1 MERKTNIMLGGKF
14 YMSIILYSTGCP
26 KCNVLEA
33 KLNSKSIKYEVCRDI
48 EVMQSKGMMSAPNLE
63 VDGELMDFSAAI
75 KWVREYKEM
84 PDNNEEQYQTTGT
97 EEVVNMLKRENR
109 L

>member
-1 MERKTNIMLGGKF
+1 
-14 YMSIILYSTGCP
+14 MSIILYSTGCP

-33 KLNSKSIKYEVCRDI
+33 KLNSKSIKYEVCKDI
-48 EVMQSKGMMSAPNLE
+48 EVMQSKGMMTAPNLE

-75 KWVREYKEM
+75 KWIREYKEM
-84 PDNNEEQYQTTGT
+84 PDNDEEQHQTTGT

>member
-1 MERKTNIMLGGKF
+1 
-14 YMSIILYSTGCP
+14 MSIILYSTGCP

-48 EVMQSKGMMSAPNLE
+48 EAMQSKGMMTAPNLE
-63 VDGELMDFSAAI
+63 VDGKLMGFGDAI

-84 PDNNEEQYQTTGT
+84 PDNDEEQHQTTGT
-97 EEVVNMLKRENR
+97 EEVVSMLKRENR

>member
-48 EVMQSKGMMSAPNLE
+48 EVMQSKGMMTAPNLE

-84 PDNNEEQYQTTGT
+84 PDNNEEQHQTTGT
-97 EEVVNMLKRENR
+97 EEVVNMLKR
-109 L
+109 

>member
-33 KLNSKSIKYEVCRDI
+33 KLNSKSIKYEVCTDI

-63 VDGELMDFSAAI
+63 VDGKLMSFGDAI
-75 KWVREYKEM
+75 KWINTEQYKEM
-84 PDNNEEQYQTTGT
+84 SNSNAEQH
-97 EEVVNMLKRENR
+97 
-109 L
+109 

>member
-1 MERKTNIMLGGKF
+1 
-14 YMSIILYSTGCP
+14 MSIILYSTGCP

-48 EVMQSKGMMSAPNLE
+48 EVMQSKGMMTAPNLE
-63 VDGELMDFSAAI
+63 VDGKLMDFGAAI
-75 KWVREYKEM
+75 KWVNAEQHKEI
-84 PDNNEEQYQTTGT
+84 PNNNEEQHQTTGT
-97 EEVVNMLKRENR
+97 EEVMNMLKRENR

>member
-1 MERKTNIMLGGKF
+1 
-14 YMSIILYSTGCP
+14 MSIILYSTGCP

-33 KLNSKSIKYEVCRDI
+33 KLNSKGINYEVCRDI
-48 EVMQSKGMMSAPNLE
+48 EIMRSKGMMTAPNLE
-63 VDGELMDFSAAI
+63 VDGKLMDFGAAI
-75 KWVREYKEM
+75 RWINTEQYTKEM
-84 PDNNEEQYQTTGT
+84 PNNNEEQHQTTGT

>member
-63 VDGELMDFSAAI
+63 VDGKLMDFSAAI

-84 PDNNEEQYQTTGT
+84 PDNNEEQHQTTGT
-97 EEVVNMLKRENR
+97 EEVMNMLKRENR

>member
-1 MERKTNIMLGGKF
+1 
-14 YMSIILYSTGCP
+14 MSIILYSTGCP

-75 KWVREYKEM
+75 KWIREYKEM
-84 PDNNEEQYQTTGT
+84 PDNNEEQHQTTGT
-97 EEVVNMLKRENR
+97 EEVMNMLKKENR

>member
-1 MERKTNIMLGGKF
+1 
-14 YMSIILYSTGCP
+14 MSIILYSTGCP

-48 EVMQSKGMMSAPNLE
+48 EVMQSKGMMTAPNLE

-84 PDNNEEQYQTTGT
+84 PDNNEEQHQTTGT
-97 EEVVNMLKRENR
+97 EEVMNMLKRENR

>member
-1 MERKTNIMLGGKF
+1 
-14 YMSIILYSTGCP
+14 MSIILYSTGCP
-26 KCNVLEA
+26 KCNVLET

-48 EVMQSKGMMSAPNLE
+48 EVMQSKGMMTAPNLE

-84 PDNNEEQYQTTGT
+84 PDNDEEQHQTTGT
-97 EEVVNMLKRENR
+97 EEVMNMLKRENR

>member
-1 MERKTNIMLGGKF
+1 
-14 YMSIILYSTGCP
+14 MSIILYSTGCP

-48 EVMQSKGMMSAPNLE
+48 EVMQSKGMMTAPNLE
-63 VDGELMDFSAAI
+63 VDGKLMDFGAAI

-84 PDNNEEQYQTTGT
+84 PDNNEEQHQTTGT
-97 EEVVNMLKRENR
+97 EEVVSMLKRENR

>member
-1 MERKTNIMLGGKF
+1 
-14 YMSIILYSTGCP
+14 MSIILYSTGCP
-26 KCNVLEA
+26 KCNVLET

-84 PDNNEEQYQTTGT
+84 PDNNEEQHQTTGT
-97 EEVVNMLKRENR
+97 EEVVSMLKRENR

>member
-1 MERKTNIMLGGKF
+1 
-14 YMSIILYSTGCP
+14 MSIILYSTGCP

-63 VDGELMDFSAAI
+63 VDGKLMGFGDAI
-75 KWVREYKEM
+75 KWIREYKEM
-84 PDNNEEQYQTTGT
+84 PDNNEEQQQTTGT

>member
-1 MERKTNIMLGGKF
+1 MERKTNTMLGGKF

-48 EVMQSKGMMSAPNLE
+48 EVMQSKGMMTAPNLE
-63 VDGELMDFSAAI
+63 VDGELMDFGAAI

-84 PDNNEEQYQTTGT
+84 PDNNEEQHQTTGT
-97 EEVVNMLKRENR
+97 EEVMSMLKRENR

>member
-1 MERKTNIMLGGKF
+1 MERKTNTMLGGKF
-14 YMSIILYSTGCP
+14 CMSIILYSTGCP

-33 KLNSKSIKYEVCRDI
+33 KLNSKSIKYEVCSDI
-48 EVMQSKGMMSAPNLE
+48 EVMQSKGMMTAPNLE

-84 PDNNEEQYQTTGT
+84 PDNNEEQHQTTGT
-97 EEVVNMLKRENR
+97 EEVVSMLKRENR

>member
-84 PDNNEEQYQTTGT
+84 PDNNEEQHQTTGT
-97 EEVVNMLKRENR
+97 EEVVSMLKRENR

>member
-1 MERKTNIMLGGKF
+1 
-14 YMSIILYSTGCP
+14 MSIILYSTGCP

-33 KLNSKSIKYEVCRDI
+33 KLNSKSIKYEVCKDI
-48 EVMQSKGMMSAPNLE
+48 EVMQSKGMMTAPNLE

-75 KWVREYKEM
+75 KWIREYKEM
-84 PDNNEEQYQTTGT
+84 PDNNEEQHQTTGT

>member
-1 MERKTNIMLGGKF
+1 
-14 YMSIILYSTGCP
+14 MSIILYSTGCP

-63 VDGELMDFSAAI
+63 VDGKLMDFSAAI
-75 KWVREYKEM
+75 KWVNGQPTK
-84 PDNNEEQYQTTGT
+84 
-97 EEVVNMLKRENR
+97 
-109 L
+109 

>member
-14 YMSIILYSTGCP
+14 YMSIISYSTGCP

-33 KLNSKSIKYEVCRDI
+33 KLNSKGINYEVCRDI
-48 EVMQSKGMMSAPNLE
+48 EIMQSKGMMTAPNLE

-84 PDNNEEQYQTTGT
+84 PDNNEEQHQTTGT
-97 EEVVNMLKRENR
+97 EEVVSMLKRENR

>member
-1 MERKTNIMLGGKF
+1 
-14 YMSIILYSTGCP
+14 MSIILYSTGCP

-33 KLNSKSIKYEVCRDI
+33 KLNSKSIKYEVCGDI

-63 VDGELMDFSAAI
+63 VDGKLMDFSAAI
-75 KWVREYKEM
+75 KWVRGYKEM
-84 PDNNEEQYQTTGT
+84 PNNNEEQHQTTGT